1 MAPSL
6 VSLAR
11 PLIRPLIY
19 LSVTAGVFLAGAYVG
34 WDKRGDKAAKE
45 SLAAEYKAEQLRLG
59 IEDGWRRAH
68 WNLAYEAEEK
78 RIAREQATEDTL
90 AGLRAGTLR
99 VRDRFRCPSVPQAS
113 TTAPE
118 PDAQESGLRAED
130 AGVLIGIADEAD
142 QIADERNQCIASYN
156 ALRGS
161 Q

>member
-1 MAPSL
+1 MIPIP
-6 VSLAR
+6 V
-11 PLIRPLIY
+11 PMW
-19 LSVTAGVFLAGAYVG
+19 AY
-34 WDKRGDKAAKE
+34 RLLLY
-45 SLAAEYKAEQLRLG
+45 SLAAAGLFGSGWWIGRDGAQDKAREAALVAEAKAEKVRQAT
-59 IEDGWRRAH
+59 EDGWRRAH

-99 VRDRFRCPSVPQAS
+99 VRDRFRCPSVPQAAA
-113 TTAPE
+113 TAPE

-156 ALRGS
+156 ALRVS